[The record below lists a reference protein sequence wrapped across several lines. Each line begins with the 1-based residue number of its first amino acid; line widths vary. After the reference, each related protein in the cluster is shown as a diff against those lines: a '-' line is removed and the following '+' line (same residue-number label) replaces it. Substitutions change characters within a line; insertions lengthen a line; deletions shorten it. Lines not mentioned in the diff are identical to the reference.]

1 LFKRRNKDTLK
12 RQGLNLLLD
21 KGVSFSYLCGHFLKA
36 NATIPMSKMKLS
48 DFNFHLPEELV
59 AEYPSDNRDES
70 RLMVIHRETGKI
82 EHKLFKDIINY
93 FNEGD
98 VMIMNNTRVFPARM
112 YGNKEKTGAKI
123 EVFLLRELNRES
135 LLWDVL
141 VDPARKIR
149 IGNKLYFGDDDS
161 LVAEVIDN
169 TTSRGR
175 TLRFLFDGPYEEFK
189 QKITELGETPL
200 PKYIKREV
208 EPEDE
213 DRYQTIFAKVE
224 GAVAA
229 PTAGLHF
236 SRELLKRLEL
246 KGINFAEVTLHVGLG
261 TFRSVEV
268 EDLTKHKM
276 DSEQVTVS
284 SQCVEIVNEAKRNKR
299 KVCAIG
305 TTSMR
310 SIETSVSTDGMLKP
324 FDGWT
329 NKFIFPPYEFSIA
342 DCMVTNFHT
351 PLSTLL
357 MMISAFCGHELMM
370 EAYKQ
375 AVENKYRF
383 YSYGDA
389 MLIL

>member
-1 LFKRRNKDTLK
+1 
-12 RQGLNLLLD
+12 
-21 KGVSFSYLCGHFLKA
+21 
-36 NATIPMSKMKLS
+36 MSKMKLS
-48 DFNFHLPEELV
+48 EFSFDLPEELI
-59 AEYPSDNRDES
+59 ANHPTDNRDDS
-70 RLMVIHRETGKI
+70 RLMVIHRATGKI
-82 EHKLFKDIINY
+82 EHKLFKDMINY
-93 FNEGD
+93 FSEGD
-98 VMIMNNTRVFPARM
+98 VLVMNNTRVFPARM

-175 TLRFLFDGPYEEFK
+175 TLRFLFDGPYEDFK
-189 QKITELGETPL
+189 AKITELGETPL

-213 DRYQTIFAKVE
+213 ERYQTIFASVE

-236 SRELLKRLEL
+236 SRQLMKRLEL
-246 KGINFAEVTLHVGLG
+246 KGINFAELTLHVGLG
-261 TFRSVEV
+261 TFRTVEV

-276 DSEQVTVS
+276 DSEQLIISELCANTV
-284 SQCVEIVNEAKRNKR
+284 NTAKLNKKR
-299 KVCAIG
+299 VCAVG
-305 TTSMR
+305 TTCMR
-310 SIETSVSTDGMLKP
+310 GIETSVSTEGLLKP

-329 NKFIFPPYEFSIA
+329 NKFIFPPYDFSIA
-342 DCMVTNFHT
+342 DSLITNFHT

-357 MMISAFCGHELMM
+357 MMISAFCGHDLMM
-370 EAYKQ
+370 QAYTEAIK
-375 AVENKYRF
+375 EKYRF

>member
-1 LFKRRNKDTLK
+1 
-12 RQGLNLLLD
+12 
-21 KGVSFSYLCGHFLKA
+21 
-36 NATIPMSKMKLS
+36 M
-48 DFNFHLPEELV
+48 
-59 AEYPSDNRDES
+59 
-70 RLMVIHRETGKI
+70 
-82 EHKLFKDIINY
+82 FKDILDY
-93 FNEGD
+93 FDDGD
-98 VMIMNNTRVFPARM
+98 VMILNDTKVFPARLF
-112 YGNKEKTGAKI
+112 GNKEKTGAKI

-135 LLWDVL
+135 ILWDVL

-149 IGNKLYFGDDDS
+149 IGNKLYFGEDES

-175 TLRFLFDGPYEEFK
+175 TLRFLFDGPYEDFK
-189 QKITELGETPL
+189 KKITEIGETPL

-208 EPEDE
+208 EPDDE
-213 DRYQTIFAKVE
+213 EYFQTVFAKNE

-236 SRELLKRLEL
+236 SKQLLKRLEI
-246 KGINFAEVTLHVGLG
+246 KGVNFAEVTLHIGLG

-276 DSEQVTVS
+276 DSEQVIITQRNVD
-284 SQCVEIVNEAKRNKR
+284 IINGANEKGK

-305 TTSMR
+305 TTCMR

-324 FDGWT
+324 IDGWT
-329 NKFIFPPYEFSIA
+329 NKFIYPPYEFSIA
-342 DCMVTNFHT
+342 DSMVTNFHT
-351 PLSTLL
+351 PYSTLL
-357 MMISAFCGHELMM
+357 MMVSAFMGHDLMM
-370 EAYKQ
+370 EAYSQ
-375 AVENKYRF
+375 AIKEKYRF